1 MQLLLDVVQFIV
13 ESEISNE
20 PFCEMYI
27 LSVFIT
33 ELSSLHEEPLFT
45 LISPERVSSSLSI

>member
-1 MQLLLDVVQFIV
+1 MQLLLDVLQLIV